1 MLLMFFFFEIETF
14 RLEEYSA
21 KFGCCCIPYFISS
34 ICVDIVGY
42 QKQRHKCSGNHTV
55 TEEESGDSINKKCL
69 IIGSVHWKIQSRR
82 TWLGWWSLSQFFVQK
97 VWWKT
102 IGFYFR
108 LCLITSHTTEFC
120 GLLDPNHTVLINCK
134 IPCL

>member
-1 MLLMFFFFEIETF
+1 MLLMFFFEIETF
-14 RLEEYSA
+14 RLEEYSP

-82 TWLGWWSLSQFFVQK
+82 TWLGWWSLSQFFCSKSVMK
-97 VWWKT
+97 NDWILFPTVPDNV
-102 IGFYFR
+102 
-108 LCLITSHTTEFC
+108 SHHWVLWSLGPEPYS
-120 GLLDPNHTVLINCK
+120 LDKL
-134 IPCL
+134 